1 MMIGLLAIEELL
13 KMAAE
18 LRHTELKVI
27 LTYATIIH
35 CSCNNDYV

>member
-1 MMIGLLAIEELL
+1 MIGLLAIEELL

-27 LTYATIIH
+27 LT
-35 CSCNNDYV
+35 

>member
-1 MMIGLLAIEELL
+1 MSGLLAIEELL

-27 LTYATIIH
+27 LT
-35 CSCNNDYV
+35 

>member
-27 LTYATIIH
+27 LT
-35 CSCNNDYV
+35 